1 MEKRK
6 VYVEVLAAH
15 QINGECV
22 PMSISFENGVE
33 YKIDRVRSVERVAA
47 VRPTLRYT
55 VIVEGKQTFLYLEE
69 DVKWFVHLK
78 GQAKTVHITADC
90 CKAT

>member
-1 MEKRK
+1 MDKRK

-15 QINGECV
+15 QIDGECI
-22 PMSISFENGVE
+22 PMCISFENGAE

-55 VIVEGKQTFLYLEE
+55 VIIDGKQTFLYLED

-78 GQAKTVHITADC
+78 ERPKAARPAADR
-90 CKAT
+90 CKAV